1 MARTKH
7 KTAGQGKTPKKSGK
21 KKAVTATAPIAQKP
35 QQPQKPQ
42 KIVKAQHASEAAEK
56 RPRKGFHFRRDAMGV
71 LVKQDGTPFKK
82 RKFRPG
88 VASKKRIF
96 KLQRQTQNVC
106 ATMGVRR
113 ALVQAV
119 VHQFSASSEVRVGGG
134 CVEAARELTES
145 LFLRIMHECLELL
158 VYRGGK
164 TLSAKDVV
172 RAVHAS
178 SRGTNMAAMF
188 DVKLSE
194 FDLKM

>member
-1 MARTKH
+1 MPLCFGSLAASSHSISCHLNMARTKH

-119 VHQFSASSEVRVGGG
+119 DRKSTRLNSS
-134 CVEAARELTES
+134 
-145 LFLRIMHECLELL
+145 H
-158 VYRGGK
+158 
-164 TLSAKDVV
+164 
-172 RAVHAS
+172 
-178 SRGTNMAAMF
+178 
-188 DVKLSE
+188 
-194 FDLKM
+194 